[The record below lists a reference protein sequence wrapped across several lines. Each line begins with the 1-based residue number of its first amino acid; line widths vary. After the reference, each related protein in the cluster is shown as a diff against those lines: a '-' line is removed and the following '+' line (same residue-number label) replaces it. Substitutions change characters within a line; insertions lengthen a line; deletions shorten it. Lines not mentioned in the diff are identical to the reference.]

1 MTSAGQCASK
11 SSEIYY
17 QLQKHASVQLGSH
30 KYPNQGT
37 TDHGRPR
44 DATGSLG
51 YGISEKGFW
60 DLNFATLGPL
70 HLSPSANHW
79 PRKVKNRPLLFTLC
93 SACPPSQKSWRA
105 VIPTRRSLGLLS
117 CRRWKRIARGSRSP
131 RQSGNHRLPSGC
143 LSLRS
148 NSRRRRT
155 FPGDHRSPRL
165 WTSPPLKNFTSLNL
179 SRQK

>member
-1 MTSAGQCASK
+1 MHIAACHGTLAVESEQNQNHETHACQRAMPPRPPKGSAVEVQDLFGTSRDKCWPMCIKG
-11 SSEIYY
+11 SEIYY

-70 HLSPSANHW
+70 QGVASKNGWVYMRVQRGVISYSPVCPSVGLSVAQ
-79 PRKVKNRPLLFTLC
+79 C
-93 SACPPSQKSWRA
+93 S
-105 VIPTRRSLGLLS
+105 
-117 CRRWKRIARGSRSP
+117 
-131 RQSGNHRLPSGC
+131 
-143 LSLRS
+143 
-148 NSRRRRT
+148 
-155 FPGDHRSPRL
+155 
-165 WTSPPLKNFTSLNL
+165 
-179 SRQK
+179 